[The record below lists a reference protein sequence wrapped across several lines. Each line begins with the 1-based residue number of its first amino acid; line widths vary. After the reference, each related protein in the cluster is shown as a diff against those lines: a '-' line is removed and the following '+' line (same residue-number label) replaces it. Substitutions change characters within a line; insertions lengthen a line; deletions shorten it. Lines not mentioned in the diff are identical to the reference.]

1 MQEYRFSMSGISLLL
16 PDFIELAKVLIDA
29 EFDYNEISNFELNRD
44 RGATRKRELYELKLR
59 LKNLSDKEI
68 QFLIKTRRENQ
79 RLITFLA
86 SVRSYRI
93 LREFL
98 EQVVFDKIMVFDDE
112 LSYREYTN
120 FIYNKTL
127 LYPEFEGISEI
138 MIKKIRQFIFKML
151 EQAGL
156 INSVKAK
163 KIQIPFLDF
172 EMQSLLSKTD
182 QKYLLNL

>member
-16 PDFIELAKVLIDA
+16 PDFIELANALKNA
-29 EFDYNEISNFELNRD
+29 EFNYDQISDFEIKRD
-44 RGATRKRELYELKLR
+44 REATRKRELYELKLR
-59 LKNLSDKEI
+59 LKHLSDEEI
-68 QFLIKTRRENQ
+68 KFLTETRTENQ
-79 RLITFLA
+79 KLITFLA

-98 EQVVFDKIMVFDDE
+98 EQVIFDKIMVFDDE

-127 LYPEFEGISEI
+127 LYPEFGSISEI
-138 MIKKIRQFIFKML
+138 MVKKIRQFIFKML

-156 INSVKAK
+156 INSVKSK

-172 EMQSLLSKTD
+172 EMQNLLPKAD